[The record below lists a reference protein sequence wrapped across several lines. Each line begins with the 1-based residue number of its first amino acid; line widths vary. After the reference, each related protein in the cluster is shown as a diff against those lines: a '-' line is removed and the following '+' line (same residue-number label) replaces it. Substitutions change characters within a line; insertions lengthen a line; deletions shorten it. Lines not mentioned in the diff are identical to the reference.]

1 MGVTGVCLNYLF
13 AIVYHNIGCLI
24 MNEWVA
30 LNNGTPGTTPK
41 AIIGQQPLLFFVL
54 SENLERNI
62 AGSGAKQ
69 DSYAFGLRNYP
80 YKLFRVEWG
89 ACIPHS
95 LRRST

>member
-1 MGVTGVCLNYLF
+1 MGVTGVCLNDLF
-13 AIVYHNIGCLI
+13 AIVCHIVGCLI

-30 LNNGTPGTTPK
+30 LNNGTPGTTLSCAKGYHRPT
-41 AIIGQQPLLFFVL
+41 ATAPFVL

-80 YKLFRVEWG
+80 YKLFRGV
-89 ACIPHS
+89 PVFH
-95 LRRST
+95 TP